1 MNKAFAGLLFGLA
14 GLTGFPGMV
23 LSGCESPTNPSPP
36 ISTEPDIE
44 GVVYE
49 SLATDEGLVALLGQ
63 QAASDPAQNAIF
75 DVPMANMSLPAA
87 SPATFAWHIGES
99 ATLWPPSLHNWTL
112 HKWALAINANLGP
125 RRAYAHGA
133 PINGRGYFLVFSTPS
148 APKLLRVFTTEL
160 TYTPDA
166 TAWATLV
173 SAGVPISLTIT
184 NAIFEDSRVAQDGGP
199 FAGPAISFTIA
210 P

>member
-1 MNKAFAGLLFGLA
+1 MNKAFVGLFIGLA
-14 GLTGFPGMV
+14 GITGFPGIV
-23 LSGCESPTNPSPP
+23 LSGCESPANPSMPA
-36 ISTEPDIE
+36 STDPDIE

-75 DVPMANMSLPAA
+75 DLPITQMSLPAA
-87 SPATFAWHIGES
+87 SAATFAWHIGES
-99 ATLWPPSLHNWTL
+99 ATLSPPSLR
-112 HKWALAINANLGP
+112 KWAFDVDSILGP
-125 RRAYAHGA
+125 RQAYAHGA
-133 PINGRGYFLVFSTPS
+133 PINGRGYFLVFSTPA
-148 APKLLRVFTTEL
+148 APKLLRVFTTNL

-199 FAGPAISFTIA
+199 YAGPAISFIIA